1 MGFSAALQ
9 MSTACRAFSQNC
21 RRIRRAAPSLMI
33 MSALTDARPVKMRLI
48 NLTSQPM

>member
-1 MGFSAALQ
+1 
-9 MSTACRAFSQNC
+9 
-21 RRIRRAAPSLMI
+21 LMI